1 MSPYRFRAFNHPM
14 SHTYSHNLVHIVFST
29 KDRRKLIPAHFQ
41 PKLWRYMAGTCQKQK
56 ILVHSIG
63 GTEDHIH
70 VLLQIPA
77 TLPLAKA
84 VLLVKSN
91 STRWANQ
98 GQEKLVWQEGYA
110 AFSVSASIAPA
121 VVRYIHSQRLH
132 HQRLNFEGEF
142 VSLLRRHGVAFDA
155 RFVFG

>member
-1 MSPYRFRAFNHPM
+1 MSPYRSRAFNHPM

-98 GQEKLVWQEGYA
+98 GQEKLVWQEW
-110 AFSVSASIAPA
+110 
-121 VVRYIHSQRLH
+121 
-132 HQRLNFEGEF
+132 
-142 VSLLRRHGVAFDA
+142 LRRLQRE
-155 RFVFG
+155 RFHCSGSGEIHP